1 MNNTISY
8 DLADV
13 LSMIPQKE
21 LIKYIK
27 ESFEYYI
34 QESQDS
40 GKSLSLKYYVME
52 QLSKVFSRTYEVIDK
67 NEMQSLNDVNMQKM
81 EERIK
86 ELTLANKELAER
98 LNKSYIPNEVLKEK
112 IAERFSEI
120 SKKVIAQVTE
130 EMAQ

>member
-8 DLADV
+8 DLAEV

-21 LIKYIK
+21 LIKYLK

-34 QESQDS
+34 QEGQDS

-67 NEMQSLNDVNMQKM
+67 NEMQSLNDVNIQKM

-86 ELTLANKELAER
+86 ELTIANKGLTER
-98 LNKSYIPNEVLKEK
+98 LNKSNIPNEVLREK
-112 IAERFSEI
+112 LAERFSEI

>member
-8 DLADV
+8 DLAEV

-21 LIKYIK
+21 LIKYLK

-34 QESQDS
+34 QEGQDS

-67 NEMQSLNDVNMQKM
+67 NEMQSLNDVNIQKM

-86 ELTLANKELAER
+86 ELTIANKELAER
-98 LNKSYIPNEVLKEK
+98 HNKSNIPNEVLREK
-112 IAERFSEI
+112 LAERFSEI
-120 SKKVIAQVTE
+120 SKRVIAQVTE